1 MQSFD
6 RNALVAGLITTFI
19 AFGVFAQQP
28 GPEQALA
35 RAQGLLRQVSAQ
47 KQELEI
53 ANARMIAEI
62 AELETRL
69 KGYENKLKASQLDLA
84 SQERATV
91 RGTAKLERA
100 EERVGRLTDRLRETF
115 GQLRESNGT
124 LRQTEVEKNELEFN
138 LSETQSGLDDS
149 ERKNLR
155 LYGIIEE
162 LIEAY
167 RKKGMFAALLQNDPL
182 TGLKDV
188 QIQNLLQGYRI
199 KSQDA
204 LRDNNR
210 SALIDRAA
218 LDGEP

>member
-53 ANARMIAEI
+53 ANARMITEI
-62 AELETRL
+62 AELKTRL

-91 RGTAKLERA
+91 RGTAKLERV
-100 EERVGRLTDRLRETF
+100 EERVGRLTDRLRETL

-167 RKKGMFAALLQNDPL
+167 RKKGIFAALLQKDPL

-188 QIQNLLQGYRI
+188 QIQNLLQEYRI

-204 LRDNNR
+204 LLDNNR
-210 SALIDRAA
+210 SALIDGAA

>member
-53 ANARMIAEI
+53 ANARMITEI

-69 KGYENKLKASQLDLA
+69 KGCENKLKASQLDLA
-84 SQERATV
+84 SQERATA
-91 RGTAKLERA
+91 RGTAKLERV
-100 EERVGRLTDRLRETF
+100 EERVGRLTDRLRETL

-167 RKKGMFAALLQNDPL
+167 RKKGIFAALLQKDPL

-188 QIQNLLQGYRI
+188 QIQNLLQEYRI